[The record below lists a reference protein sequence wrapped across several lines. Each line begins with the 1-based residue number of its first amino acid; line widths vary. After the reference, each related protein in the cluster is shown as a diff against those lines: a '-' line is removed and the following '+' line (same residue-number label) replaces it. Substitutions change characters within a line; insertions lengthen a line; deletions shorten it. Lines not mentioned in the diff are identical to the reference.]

1 MTPKHITS
9 TTARSPGTRT
19 KRSQWLAP
27 WAHFGWNRACPMAE
41 YTVTCKSCGA
51 VRLGNSKWIPLSAVQ
66 KAGED
71 CRTCGSSETVI
82 TSGWRKKKKP
92 HEYNTEK
99 SIYQDPAFAIGK
111 FVGAIVVLGGPIL
124 LMALMA
130 WVSPYFKSSSPQ
142 SDYEYCPPGLYGR
155 EC

>member
-1 MTPKHITS
+1 M
-9 TTARSPGTRT
+9 
-19 KRSQWLAP
+19 SQY
-27 WAHFGWNRACPMAE
+27 CI
-41 YTVTCKSCGA
+41 TCKSCGFIY
-51 VRLGNSKWIPLSAVQ
+51 RGESKWIPVSAVQ
-66 KAGED
+66 KAEHA
-71 CRTCGSSETVI
+71 CRACGSRDTVI
-82 TSGWRKKKKP
+82 TLGWSNKKP